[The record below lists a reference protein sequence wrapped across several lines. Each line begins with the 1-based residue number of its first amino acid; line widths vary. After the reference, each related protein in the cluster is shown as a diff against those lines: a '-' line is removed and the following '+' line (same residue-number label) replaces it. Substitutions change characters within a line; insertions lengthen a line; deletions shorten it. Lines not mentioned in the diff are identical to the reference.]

1 MKPMLI
7 AVESAPPCKAKRAA
21 SKRNARPTLIVST
34 IFVRVA
40 NVVRRYSLFPA
51 RVSLE
56 GSAGPCNVACTDGA
70 IPYLLGVCRCMF
82 GNLTIRSDYD
92 VTLLKDM
99 KMEQVRRR
107 LH

>member
-1 MKPMLI
+1 MKLMLI

-40 NVVRRYSLFPA
+40 NVVRRYSLFPV

-56 GSAGPCNVACTDGA
+56 EGAGPCNVACTDGA
-70 IPYLLGVCRCMF
+70 IPYPLGVCSEIAIEILRFVPIMTSLF
-82 GNLTIRSDYD
+82 
-92 VTLLKDM
+92 
-99 KMEQVRRR
+99 
-107 LH
+107 